1 MQLFIH
7 DHQINQNEF
16 VCQINTYPYHAIR
29 ILEILLKRSIQDR
42 IKIVSNKCYF
52 FDEPSEEFNNGF
64 EKRHEWQIYDE
75 PMSES
80 QTDDVDISLPE
91 QRYYDIINIINI

>member
-16 VCQINTYPYHAIR
+16 NSQINTYPYHAIR

-64 EKRHEWQIYDE
+64 EKRHDFIQSLNLPSDHLPLNI
-75 PMSES
+75 
-80 QTDDVDISLPE
+80 QTKL
-91 QRYYDIINIINI
+91 